1 MPSPHTADQLHAI
14 HAMMA
19 RGHRSVSLEHHTLV
33 LWGLAA
39 ALLIL
44 TVRTWFTAEHYPIV
58 WQRALATSLLI
69 SVVLTAVGFV
79 DLRLTR
85 RARRL
90 RDETLS
96 FVQLQLTKVWWLLA
110 GMVVLINLGM
120 HFFGGGYMF
129 FGIVFALMGIAFYVH
144 GLFSQQMLTWV
155 GMLLIGLGLGS
166 VALKLPYVVMEWL
179 AVFVFG
185 VGFPLLAL
193 VLHYTPGEARM
204 ARRVVA
210 AGGWLLLVLLPT
222 AAAYH
227 LDRDPT
233 PPEWPVVS
241 LPDYRQGA
249 ASGPQVVR
257 LPAGTEVPLEI
268 QVTGDVLDGVGSAI
282 VPMRLSSPLEVSVN
296 DGRPDGRFRVDRE
309 PWKKALYNY
318 RVRDLNLRSSLTRKR
333 GPEVKV
339 TLYISTH
346 N

>member
-1 MPSPHTADQLHAI
+1 MPSTHTAEQLHAI

-19 RGHRSVSLEHHTLV
+19 RGHRSVRLERHTLF
-33 LWGLAA
+33 LWGIAA

-44 TVRTWFTAEHYPIV
+44 TVRTWLTAEQFPVV

-69 SVVLTAVGFV
+69 SAVLTVIGVV

-144 GLFSQQMLTWV
+144 GLFSQQMLTWI
-155 GMLLIGLGLGS
+155 GMLLVGLGLGS

-185 VGFPLLAL
+185 IGFPLLAV
-193 VLHYTPGEARM
+193 VLHYAPANAGM
-204 ARRVVA
+204 ARRLGA
-210 AGGWLLLVLLPT
+210 AGGWLLLVLVPT

-227 LDRDPT
+227 LDRDPA
-233 PPEWPVVS
+233 PPEGPSVS
-241 LPDYRQGA
+241 LADYRHG
-249 ASGPQVVR
+249 ASGDPQVVH

-268 QVTGDVLDGVGSAI
+268 RVTGDVLDGVGA
-282 VPMRLSSPLEVSVN
+282 VVLPVRLSRALEVAVH
-296 DGRPDGRFRVDRE
+296 DGSPDGRFRVGAE

-318 RVRDLNLRSSLTRKR
+318 RVRDLNLRSTLTRER

>member
-44 TVRTWFTAEHYPIV
+44 MVRTWITAEHYPVV
-58 WQRALATSLLI
+58 WQRALATSVLI
-69 SVVLTAVGFV
+69 SVVLVAIGFI

-110 GMVVLINLGM
+110 GMVVLVNLGM

-129 FGIVFALMGIAFYVH
+129 FGVVFALMGIAFYVH
-144 GLFSQQMLTWV
+144 GLFSQQMLNWIGV
-155 GMLLIGLGLGS
+155 LLIVLGLGS
-166 VALKLPYVVMEWL
+166 VALKLPYMVMEWL
-179 AVFVFG
+179 AIFVFG
-185 VGFPLLAL
+185 IGFPLLAL
-193 VLHYTPGEARM
+193 VLHHTPGDAGM
-204 ARRVVA
+204 TRRLA
-210 AGGWLLLVLLPT
+210 MAGGWLLMILLPT
-222 AAAYH
+222 GAAYH

-233 PPEWPVVS
+233 PPDAPVVS
-241 LPDYRQGA
+241 LPDYRLGDA
-249 ASGPQVVR
+249 VGLQVVR

-268 QVTGDVLDGVGSAI
+268 QVTGDVLDGVTTAI
-282 VPMRLSSPLEVSVN
+282 VPVRLSSPLEVSVS
-296 DGRPDGRFRVDRE
+296 DGRPDGRFRAGAE

-318 RVRDLNLRSSLTRKR
+318 RVRDLNLRSSLTRER